1 MLTGQPIFV
10 LKEGTSRDSGKNAQ
24 SKNIAAARAISDAV
38 RSTLGPKGMDKM
50 LVDSMG
56 DVVITNDGVTIL
68 KEIDVEHPAAKMLIE
83 VAKTQDEECGD
94 GTTTAVIL
102 AGELLR
108 QAELLTE
115 QNVHPT
121 TINNGYRLAAD
132 RALEVMREVAMPVTI
147 EDTKTLRNIA
157 ETAMT
162 GKSAGPLRVHLG
174 KIAVDAVTR
183 VAEDRN
189 GKLVVDLDN
198 VKVEKKQ
205 GGTISDSA
213 LVDGI
218 ILDKERVHSGMP
230 QFVKGAKIAL
240 IDSAM
245 EIKKTE
251 VDAKININ
259 DPDMLNAF
267 LAEEERILRL
277 MVEKVKNS
285 GANVVICQKGIDD
298 VAQHYMSKAGM
309 FAIRRAKKSDMEKL
323 ARATGARIVTNLDD
337 LSKDDLGAART
348 VEETKVSG
356 DDMTFVTGC
365 KNPKAVSIL
374 IRGGTEHVIDEIDR
388 ALNDALHV
396 VAVALEDGKVITG
409 GGSTAMEIVDNLRD
423 YAASVGGREQMAI
436 EAYAQ
441 SLEIVPRTLAEN
453 AGIDAIDT
461 LIKIRTAHKD
471 GKRNAGLNVENGKIE
486 DMLKNNVIEPLRV
499 GTQAINSAT
508 EAAVMIL
515 RIDDV
520 IAAKG
525 GAGGGPGGM
534 PGGGAGGM
542 GGGMDED
549 F

>member
-508 EAAVMIL
+508 EAAVMII